1 MESWEKVAHRDEECG
16 FIMRCLRSAGVDG
29 CRMGA
34 RQQRQWVPRMV
45 EQEDEWQVISQ
56 EGECGIITQGFLW
69 SLLETACCST
79 QGSWRA
85 ASDSFKSDVLQ
96 EA

>member
-34 RQQRQWVPRMV
+34 RQQRQWVPGMV
-45 EQEDEWQVISQ
+45 EQEDE
-56 EGECGIITQGFLW
+56 
-69 SLLETACCST
+69 
-79 QGSWRA
+79 
-85 ASDSFKSDVLQ
+85 
-96 EA
+96 